1 MMTYC
6 LTTLVWWGFLFVS
19 VVTLPQLWS
28 WEELTEQITVKFEM
42 TQQEGLQQTDGTG
55 MIQGELLQCK
65 MEQLICPGISA

>member
-1 MMTYC
+1 MTYC
-6 LTTLVWWGFLFVS
+6 LSTLVWWGFLFVS

-28 WEELTEQITVKFEM
+28 REELTEQITVMFEIK
-42 TQQEGLQQTDGTG
+42 QQEGPQQTDGMG